1 MKMDWTMQ
9 VTVTNADGLKRELKI
24 QVPAKDL
31 EAKLG
36 AKLDELKNQVRLKGF
51 RPGKVP
57 LSHLRKTFGKQV
69 MGEVIQETV
78 GESTQKAIEGE
89 ALRPAFQPA
98 IDLEGEIQDVID
110 GKSDLTFKMSFE
122 VIPTFDLADFSKVS
136 LERLTAE
143 VKNEEIDEALK
154 RLAENQKNFEPRAEG
169 AKAET
174 GDLLTIDFVGKI
186 DGVAFDGGSA
196 EDANLELGSGRFIPG
211 FEDQLV
217 GAGVGDDVEVKV
229 TFPADY
235 GAEHLAGKDAVFDVK
250 VKEVKAPAEVKVDD
264 EFAKRFGIE
273 SLEKLREA
281 LAEQMKADYARMSRQ
296 HLKRAM
302 LDKLDELHSFELP
315 PTMVEQEFNQIWQQ
329 FEHELQRQNKTAAD
343 LDEPEEEVRA
353 EYRKI
358 AERRVRLGLVLAEV
372 GEKNSI
378 TVTEQELNQALAE
391 RARQFPGQ
399 ERQVFQ
405 FYQQNP
411 QAVQELRAPI
421 FEDKVVD
428 FIAELATV
436 TDKVVSR
443 DELFTD
449 PDAGEHDH
457 HHHDHDHDHVHDEN
471 CGHDHDHDHGDAKP
485 AKKAAARK
493 DEDGEKKPAAKK
505 AAPKKKKED

>member
-9 VTVTNADGLKRELKI
+9 VTVTNADGLKRELKV
-24 QVPAKDL
+24 QVPARDL

-89 ALRPAFQPA
+89 SLRPAFQPS

-136 LERLTAE
+136 LERLTAD
-143 VKNEEIDEALK
+143 VKDEEIDEALK
-154 RLAENQKNFEPRAEG
+154 RLAENQKNFEARAEG

-211 FEDQLV
+211 FEEQLV
-217 GAGVGDDVEVKV
+217 GAKVGDDVEVKV
-229 TFPADY
+229 TFPAEY

-264 EFAKRFGIE
+264 EFAKRFGLE

-281 LAEQMKADYARMSRQ
+281 LSEQMKSDYARMSRQ

-302 LDKLDELHSFELP
+302 LDKL
-315 PTMVEQEFNQIWQQ
+315 
-329 FEHELQRQNKTAAD
+329 
-343 LDEPEEEVRA
+343 
-353 EYRKI
+353 
-358 AERRVRLGLVLAEV
+358 
-372 GEKNSI
+372 
-378 TVTEQELNQALAE
+378 
-391 RARQFPGQ
+391 
-399 ERQVFQ
+399 
-405 FYQQNP
+405 
-411 QAVQELRAPI
+411 
-421 FEDKVVD
+421 
-428 FIAELATV
+428 
-436 TDKVVSR
+436 
-443 DELFTD
+443 
-449 PDAGEHDH
+449 
-457 HHHDHDHDHVHDEN
+457 
-471 CGHDHDHDHGDAKP
+471 
-485 AKKAAARK
+485 
-493 DEDGEKKPAAKK
+493 
-505 AAPKKKKED
+505 

>member
-1 MKMDWTMQ
+1 MQ

-24 QVPAKDL
+24 QVPAQDL
-31 EAKLG
+31 ESKLG
-36 AKLDELKNQVRLKGF
+36 AKLEEMKGQVRLKGF

-57 LSHLRKTFGKQV
+57 VSHLRKTFGKQI
-69 MGEVIQETV
+69 MGEIIQETV
-78 GESTQKAIEGE
+78 GESSQQAIQDE
-89 ALRPAFQPA
+89 ALRPAFQPS

-110 GKSDLTFKMSFE
+110 GKADLTFKVSFE
-122 VIPTFDLADFSKVS
+122 VIPPFEIADFSKVT

-143 VKNEEIDEALK
+143 VSDADVDEALK
-154 RLAENQKNFEPRAEG
+154 RLAENQKNFEARAEG
-169 AKAET
+169 AKAEE
-174 GDLLTIDFVGKI
+174 GDLLTLDFVGKI
-186 DGVAFDGGSA
+186 DGEAFEGGSA
-196 EDANLELGSGRFIPG
+196 EDANLEIGSGRFIPG
-211 FEDQLV
+211 FEEQLV
-217 GAGVGDDVEVKV
+217 GTAAGDEVEVKV

-235 GAEHLAGKDAVFDVK
+235 GAEHLAGKDAVFEVK

-264 EFAKRFGIE
+264 EFATRFGIE

-281 LAEQMKADYARMSRQ
+281 LTEQMKSDYSRMSRQ

-302 LDKLDELHSFELP
+302 LDRLDEVHDFELP

-329 FEHELQRQNKTAAD
+329 FEHELQHQNKTVAD

-399 ERQVFQ
+399 ERQLYQ
-405 FYQQNP
+405 FFQQNP
-411 QAVQELRAPI
+411 QAIQELRAPI

-443 DELFTD
+443 EELFTD
-449 PDAGEHDH
+449 PDADEHDH
-457 HHHDHDHDHVHDEN
+457 DHHHDHDHDH
-471 CGHDHDHDHGDAKP
+471 DHDHGDEKP
-485 AKKAAARK
+485 
-493 DEDGEKKPAAKK
+493 KK
-505 AAPKKKKED
+505 AAPKKAAAKKSSAKKKED